1 MQVDEPF
8 WRKRLLNEMSKAE
21 WESLC
26 DGCGKCC
33 LVKLQDEDTDE
44 IYYTNVVCKLFNLT
58 TCKCNS
64 YQDRHRLVKD
74 CIKISHDNIGDLD
87 WMPDTCAYRLIS
99 QGDKLFDWHPLVS
112 GNADSVKE
120 ANISVYNKNII
131 YLNGE
136 NMEYCFCNFIT
147 NYFYIKNNNLFKK
160 KYI

>member
-1 MQVDEPF
+1 MF
-8 WRKRLLNEMSKAE
+8 WEEKKLSEMNTEE

-74 CIKISHDNIGDLD
+74 CIKISHDNVGDLD

-120 ANISVYNKNII
+120 AKISVYNKNII
-131 YLNGE
+131 SESDIEGDLE
-136 NMEYCFCNFIT
+136 D
-147 NYFYIKNNNLFKK
+147 YIEK
-160 KYI
+160 